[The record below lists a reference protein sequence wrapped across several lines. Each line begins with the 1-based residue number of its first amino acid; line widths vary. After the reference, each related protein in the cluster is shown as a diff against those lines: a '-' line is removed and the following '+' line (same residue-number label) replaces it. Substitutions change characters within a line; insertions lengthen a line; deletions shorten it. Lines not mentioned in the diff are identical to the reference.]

1 MPNATTDTRIIFVHG
16 MGAKPPAEDLHALYK
31 KALIE
36 NVRIDNGSLAAD
48 MESNGTLFVSAYWA
62 NAVPDHIED
71 STESIQK
78 LTAAVE
84 RVIQTRRDL
93 GNDMHISRKGW
104 VKATAETFGLTIVN
118 ALGTALTIKDNV
130 INEHAREVR
139 LYKNDQLIADRIR
152 TPLET
157 ALRKAWD
164 DPTISRTVIISH
176 SMGTFISYDVRI
188 PFTRRFAVYT
198 TLDAAL
204 AAERT
209 GILAWCVRGTL
220 RWQSEGLDP
229 PSLVTS
235 ATAEYEADSDPLREF
250 LDACCVVGPDDTV
263 TSSDL
268 YASYGVWA
276 DREGLTPR
284 DRLSHTGFGRHV
296 GDRFKKKRQ
305 TGGRVV
311 YVGVGT
317 KAVKGLDQ

>member
-1 MPNATTDTRIIFVHG
+1 
-16 MGAKPPAEDLHALYK
+16 
-31 KALIE
+31 
-36 NVRIDNGSLAAD
+36 
-48 MESNGTLFVSAYWA
+48 MESNSTLFVSAYWA

-104 VKATAETFGLTIVN
+104 VKATAEKFGLTIVN

-176 SMGTFISYDVRI
+176 SMGTFISYDVLWRFSHR
-188 PFTRRFAVYT
+188 PEPQYSDYRTR
-198 TLDAAL
+198 TLTHLITMGSPLGRRSTPAIHAGRPL
-204 AAERT
+204 EKRPQTHRT
-209 GILAWCVRGTL
+209 
-220 RWQSEGLDP
+220 Q
-229 PSLVTS
+229 
-235 ATAEYEADSDPLREF
+235 
-250 LDACCVVGPDDTV
+250 
-263 TSSDL
+263 
-268 YASYGVWA
+268 
-276 DREGLTPR
+276 
-284 DRLSHTGFGRHV
+284 
-296 GDRFKKKRQ
+296 
-305 TGGRVV
+305 
-311 YVGVGT
+311 
-317 KAVKGLDQ
+317 